1 MVKCGY
7 CRIAGHNIAHCDL
20 YEIHVNLYIIGDNNK
35 AYIGGAGNRL
45 GDRSKKEYFMLPRIN
60 IERLAHIKLV
70 KERNIP
76 FMFWKFRPS
85 NSADVKIM
93 IIRYKNNELYAD
105 GSCPPNTNVYNENI
119 WNDSVV
125 SNATLILEYKNDYK
139 TRIDYAKQHL
149 GGGNVYK
156 EIVRNIL
163 TRGDYIEYIANVVAQ
178 IAEREVVQERE
189 RVARLE
195 RQRVA
200 RERFERLRVEQRARQ
215 NGPPQHQIE
224 IREQQHQIEIR
235 EPLPN
240 IRETAVESD
249 DCPVCFEVLTE
260 VGKIV
265 LRCGHQICTS
275 CLFIQTRNGVGQ
287 WLCPVCRAPYV

>member
-7 CRIAGHNIAHCDL
+7 CRIDGHNIAHCDL

-35 AYIGGAGNRL
+35 GYIGGAGNRL

-156 EIVRNIL
+156 ETVRQIL
-163 TRGDYIEYIANVVAQ
+163 TIEHYIDYIARIVAQ

-200 RERFERLRVEQRARQ
+200 RERFERLRVAQRQFREPIPQ
-215 NGPPQHQIE
+215 NIPP
-224 IREQQHQIEIR
+224 QHQIEIR

-240 IRETAVESD
+240 IRENAVESD
-249 DCPVCFEVLTE
+249 DCPICFEVLTE

-275 CLFIQTRNGVGQ
+275 CLFIQTRNGVRQ

>member
-1 MVKCGY
+1 MVNKCGY

-20 YEIHVNLYIIGDNNK
+20 YEIHVNLYIIGDNGPCV
-35 AYIGGAGNRL
+35 GGAGNQL
-45 GDRSKKEYFMLPRIN
+45 GDHSKREKFMLPRIN
-60 IERLAHIKLV
+60 IEKLAHIKLL

-85 NSADVKIM
+85 NSVDVKIM
-93 IIRYKNNELYAD
+93 IIRYENNKLNARL
-105 GSCPPNTNVYNENI
+105 CPPNTNVDNENM
-119 WNDSVV
+119 WNDIVV

-139 TRIDYAKQHL
+139 TRIDYAKQHW

-156 EIVRNIL
+156 ENVRQIL
-163 TRGDYIEYIANVVAQ
+163 TIEHYIDYIANVVAQ
-178 IAEREVVQERE
+178 ERARVARLERA

-200 RERFERLRVEQRARQ
+200 RERFERLRVAQRAR
-215 NGPPQHQIE
+215 
-224 IREQQHQIEIR
+224 REQPQHQIEIR

-240 IRETAVESD
+240 IRETAIESD

-287 WLCPVCRAPYV
+287 CLCPVCRAPYV

>member
-1 MVKCGY
+1 
-7 CRIAGHNIAHCDL
+7 
-20 YEIHVNLYIIGDNNK
+20 
-35 AYIGGAGNRL
+35 
-45 GDRSKKEYFMLPRIN
+45 
-60 IERLAHIKLV
+60 
-70 KERNIP
+70 
-76 FMFWKFRPS
+76 
-85 NSADVKIM
+85 M

-119 WNDSVV
+119 WNDIVV
-125 SNATLILEYKNDYK
+125 SNATLIMEYKNDYK
-139 TRIDYAKQHL
+139 TRINYAKQHL

-156 EIVRNIL
+156 ETVRQIL
-163 TRGDYIEYIANVVAQ
+163 TIEHYIEYIANVVAQ

-224 IREQQHQIEIR
+224 IRE
-235 EPLPN
+235 PLPN

-275 CLFIQTRNGVGQ
+275 CLFIQTRNGVRQ
-287 WLCPVCRAPYV
+287 CLCPVCRAPYV